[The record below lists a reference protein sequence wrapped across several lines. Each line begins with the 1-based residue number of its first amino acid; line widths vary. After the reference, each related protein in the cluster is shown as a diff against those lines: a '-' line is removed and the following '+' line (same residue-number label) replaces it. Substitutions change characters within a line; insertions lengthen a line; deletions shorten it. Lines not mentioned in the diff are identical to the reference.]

1 MYSCNFCNSKQHF
14 SSSFI
19 DLLMFP
25 YQFST
30 LFKDSLYSTHN
41 LYNLVIECCIVHIYV
56 YLKDLYS
63 KDYVLDLNYIL
74 IHLYLNVL
82 R

>member
-1 MYSCNFCNSKQHF
+1 
-14 SSSFI
+14 
-19 DLLMFP
+19 MFP
-25 YQFST
+25 YQFQ
-30 LFKDSLYSTHN
+30 LCLKIHYIPHIN

-63 KDYVLDLNYIL
+63 KDYVLDLNYLL